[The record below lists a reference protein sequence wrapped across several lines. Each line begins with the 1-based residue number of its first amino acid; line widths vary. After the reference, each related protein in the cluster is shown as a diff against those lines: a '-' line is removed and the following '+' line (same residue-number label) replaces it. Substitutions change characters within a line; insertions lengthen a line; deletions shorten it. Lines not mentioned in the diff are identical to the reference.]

1 MTIFCSSLTRSNS
14 QTEEIP
20 LIIAGRAVQTD
31 AIFEVRCPHDHQR
44 ILARAYL
51 AREQELRWAID
62 AALDA
67 QETWAGLDW
76 YQRAAIFYR
85 AADLLA
91 GPRRLEHI
99 AAIMVNQ
106 SKTPYEAEIDLA
118 ELVDF
123 WRFNAYYMQFLYAQQ
138 PDQAPGELN
147 RFDWRP
153 LEGFV
158 LAIPP
163 FNFYSIG
170 GNLATAPAMVGNVVL
185 WKPARSVLLANYRI
199 MQVLQEAGLPEGVIN
214 FVPFDGQH
222 SHVVLEHPALAG
234 VHFTGS
240 YETLVHLW
248 QRVGAGLP
256 DYNNFPRIVGETG
269 GKDFIVVHPSADIEV
284 VVANAIRGAFEYQGQ
299 KCSAASR
306 LYVPATLW
314 NRLKA
319 RLLQELP
326 NVKVGP
332 VEDLSV
338 CMGALI
344 SEEAFKKVVS
354 YIDYAK
360 QHPESYEIIY
370 GGECDSARGWFV
382 TPDGHP
388 CQGPA
393 REAHDRRDLWPGA
406 HRVRLPG

>member
-1 MTIFCSSLTRSNS
+1 
-14 QTEEIP
+14 
-20 LIIAGRAVQTD
+20 
-31 AIFEVRCPHDHQR
+31 
-44 ILARAYL
+44 
-51 AREQELRWAID
+51 
-62 AALDA
+62 
-67 QETWAGLDW
+67 
-76 YQRAAIFYR
+76 
-85 AADLLA
+85 
-91 GPRRLEHI
+91 
-99 AAIMVNQ
+99 
-106 SKTPYEAEIDLA
+106 
-118 ELVDF
+118 
-123 WRFNAYYMQFLYAQQ
+123 
-138 PDQAPGELN
+138 
-147 RFDWRP
+147 
-153 LEGFV
+153 V

-170 GNLATAPAMVGNVVL
+170 GNLATAPALVGNVVL

-222 SHVVLEHPALAG
+222 SHFVLEHPALAG

-256 DYNNFPRIVGETG
+256 DYHNFPRLVGETG

-314 NRLKA
+314 NRRKA
-319 RLLQELP
+319 RLLQELA
-326 NVKVGP
+326 NVQVGP
-332 VEDLSV
+332 AEDLSV
-338 CMGALI
+338 CMGARI

-360 QHPESYEIIY
+360 QHPESYDIVY
-370 GGECDSARGWFV
+370 RGECDSARGWFV
-382 TPDGHP
+382 NPTVILAEGPHGKLMTEEIFGPVLTVYVYQDDAYEDTLRLCDTSTPYGLTGAIFAQDRRAIAQAESILRYAAGNFYINDKPTGAIVARQPFGGARHSGTNDKAGSWLNMTRWLSP
-388 CQGPA
+388 RTIQETLVPA
-393 REAHDRRDLWPGA
+393 RDWRRLYLGK
-406 HRVRLPG
+406 